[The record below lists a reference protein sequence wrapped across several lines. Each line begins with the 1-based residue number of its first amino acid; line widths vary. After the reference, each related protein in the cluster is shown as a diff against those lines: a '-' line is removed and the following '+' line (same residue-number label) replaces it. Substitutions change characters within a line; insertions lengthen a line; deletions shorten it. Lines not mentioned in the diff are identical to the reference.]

1 MGSAMNFDVVI
12 DQKARYVRV
21 ALTGSPSIGQMLSMI
36 HLLGVE
42 SETWKQ
48 TATLVD
54 LRGVVTEYSQLEQ
67 FRIGE
72 EAASSL
78 SHMDK
83 IASVVPKSRITR
95 ISERAARR
103 NGTDLCVFSD
113 EAEAVEWLLAVEP
126 AGVPPSRRPG

>member
-1 MGSAMNFDVVI
+1 MNFDVLI

-42 SETWKQ
+42 SETWNQ

-54 LRGVVTEYSQLEQ
+54 LRGVSTEYTQQEQ

-78 SHMDK
+78 SHMDR
-83 IASVVPKSRITR
+83 IASVVPHARITR

-103 NGTDLCVFSD
+103 NGTNVCVFGD
-113 EAEAVEWLLAVEP
+113 EAQAVAWLLED
-126 AGVPPSRRPG
+126 GQG

>member
-1 MGSAMNFDVVI
+1 MNFDVAI
-12 DQKARYVRV
+12 DQTARYVRV

-48 TATLVD
+48 NATLVD
-54 LRGVVTEYSQLEQ
+54 LRGVSTQYTQQEQ

-78 SHMDK
+78 SHMDR
-83 IASVVPKSRITR
+83 IASVVPPARITR

-103 NGTDLCVFSD
+103 NGIDLCVFSD
-113 EAEAVEWLLAVEP
+113 ETQAVAWLLAEEP
-126 AGVPPSRRPG
+126 AGTAPRRPG

>member
-1 MGSAMNFDVVI
+1 MNFDVVI
-12 DQKARYVRV
+12 NPKARFVRV
-21 ALTGSPSIGQMLSMI
+21 ALSGNPSIGQMLSMI

-42 SETWKQ
+42 SETWEQ

-54 LRGVVTEYSQLEQ
+54 LRGVETEFSQLEQ

-83 IASVVPKSRITR
+83 IASVVPRARITR

-103 NGTDLCVFSD
+103 NGTDLCVFGD
-113 EAEAVEWLLAVEP
+113 EGEAVAWLL
-126 AGVPPSRRPG
+126 S

>member
-1 MGSAMNFDVVI
+1 MNFDVVI

-42 SETWKQ
+42 SETWNQ

-54 LRGVVTEYSQLEQ
+54 LRGVSTEYTQQEQ

-78 SHMDK
+78 SHMDR
-83 IASVVPKSRITR
+83 IASVVPQARITR
-95 ISERAARR
+95 ISEKAARR
-103 NGTDLCVFSD
+103 NGIDLCVFSD
-113 EAEAVEWLLAVEP
+113 EKQAVEWLLAEEP
-126 AGVPPSRRPG
+126 AGVTPPRRPG

>member
-1 MGSAMNFDVVI
+1 MNFDVVI

-42 SETWKQ
+42 SETWEQ

-54 LRGVVTEYSQLEQ
+54 LRGVVTEFTQMEQ

-78 SHMDK
+78 SHMDR
-83 IASVVPKSRITR
+83 IASVVPTERITR

-103 NGTDLCVFSD
+103 NGTDLCVFGD
-113 EAEAVEWLLAVEP
+113 EREALAWLLHE
-126 AGVPPSRRPG
+126 

>member
-1 MGSAMNFDVVI
+1 MGTAMNFDVVI

-42 SETWKQ
+42 SETWEQ

-54 LRGVVTEYSQLEQ
+54 LRGVVTEFTQMEQ

-78 SHMDK
+78 SHMDR
-83 IASVVPKSRITR
+83 IASVVPTERITR

-103 NGTDLCVFSD
+103 NGTDLCVFGD
-113 EAEAVEWLLAVEP
+113 EREALAWLLHE
-126 AGVPPSRRPG
+126 

>member
-1 MGSAMNFDVVI
+1 MNFDVVI

-21 ALTGSPSIGQMLSMI
+21 ALTGNPSIGQMLSMI

-54 LRGVVTEYSQLEQ
+54 LRGVATEYSQLEQ

-83 IASVVPKSRITR
+83 IASIVPEARITR
-95 ISERAARR
+95 ISQRAARR
-103 NGTDLCVFSD
+103 NGTDLCVFSE
-113 EAEAVEWLLAVEP
+113 EAQAVAWLLAEET
-126 AGVPPSRRPG
+126 AGVAPPRSPR

>member
-1 MGSAMNFDVVI
+1 MNFDVVI

-21 ALTGSPSIGQMLSMI
+21 ALTGNPSIGQLLSMI

-83 IASVVPKSRITR
+83 IASVVPAARITR
-95 ISERAARR
+95 ISQRAARR
-103 NGTDLCVFSD
+103 NGTDLCVFGD
-113 EAEAVEWLLAVEP
+113 EEEAVEWLL
-126 AGVPPSRRPG
+126 S

>member
-1 MGSAMNFDVVI
+1 MNFDVLI
-12 DQKARYVRV
+12 DQKPRYVRI

-48 TATLVD
+48 NATLVD
-54 LRGVVTEYSQLEQ
+54 LRGVSTEYTQQEQ

-78 SHMDK
+78 SHMDR
-83 IASVVPKSRITR
+83 IASVVPPARITR

-103 NGTDLCVFSD
+103 NGIDLCVFSD
-113 EAEAVEWLLAVEP
+113 EKQAVEWLLAEEP
-126 AGVPPSRRPG
+126 AGVTPPRRPG

>member
-1 MGSAMNFDVVI
+1 MNFDVVI

-83 IASVVPKSRITR
+83 IASVVPTYSEVTTVARGASFCATTMGAAAGSSWTSRDTCSR
-95 ISERAARR
+95 SCAAR
-103 NGTDLCVFSD
+103 
-113 EAEAVEWLLAVEP
+113 
-126 AGVPPSRRPG
+126 